1 MVKYFCSMKNEVY
14 PKFLLNSAQILKLI
28 FRMVMQINQ
37 SLGKISCETAFIAA
51 SIAENLPAGKKITQ
65 KDAVLLSLF
74 HLFGFL
80 HFFGEKPVRLSEL
93 TQEEIYNSF
102 LYGYYY
108 LKEMSP
114 LGETAKTLLF
124 YDRKYDEKLAQKIPQ
139 IEQASLL
146 FTANSIQN
154 LLDSTKGNYFST
166 DFSKYGFSKFNQ
178 LYLLIFR
185 KLDIDK
191 VISKK
196 IIYNSYQRD
205 MERLFES
212 IEFSSAETEQ
222 LFKMMIYLIDF
233 KSTQTVQHIIHTACY
248 AVSAGKIKNL
258 PQAQIDELFTAGI
271 LHDLGKISIPNMIL
285 ESPGKLSAFEY
296 RVMKMHV
303 EETEAILQNIVPQ
316 RIMNIALHHH
326 EKLNGSG
333 YPERLSAAQLSLQ
346 DRILTVADIFSAL
359 VDKRSYKEKFDRQNI
374 LQIFQKMADS
384 GEISAEAP
392 GFISENYSR
401 FEQDKEFY
409 ASMFAVP
416 LGMVEIQ
423 YQEEIS
429 SECEESEIQEV
440 HQF

>member
-1 MVKYFCSMKNEVY
+1 MKEEVY

-28 FRMVMQINQ
+28 FRMVRQINL

-51 SIAENLPAGKKITQ
+51 SIAKSLPAGKKITP

-80 HFFGEKPVRLSEL
+80 HFFGEKPVHLSEL
-93 TQEEIYNSF
+93 TQEEIYHSF

-114 LGETAKTLLF
+114 LAENAKTLLF
-124 YDRKYDEKLAQKIPQ
+124 YDKKYDESLAAKIPQ
-139 IEQASLL
+139 LEYASLV
-146 FTANSIQN
+146 FTASSIQA
-154 LLDSTKGNYFST
+154 LLDSTKGNYFSA
-166 DFSKYGFSKFNQ
+166 DFQKYGFSKFNQ

-191 VISKK
+191 LISKK
-196 IIYNSYQRD
+196 IIYDSYQQD
-205 MERLFES
+205 MDDFFDSL
-212 IEFSSAETEQ
+212 EFSEEETEQ
-222 LFKMMIYLIDF
+222 LFKLMIYLIDF
-233 KSTQTVQHIIHTACY
+233 KSTQTVQHIIHTASY
-248 AVSAGKIKNL
+248 AVSIAKLKGL
-258 PQAQIDELFTAGI
+258 PQSEINELFTAGI

-303 EETEAILQNIVPQ
+303 EETESILKNVVPEK
-316 RIMNIALHHH
+316 IIKIAVHHH

-333 YPERLSAAQLSLQ
+333 YPERLFASALSLQ

-359 VDKRSYKEKFDRQNI
+359 VDKRSYKEKFDKANI
-374 LQIFQKMADS
+374 IEIYQKMANN
-384 GEISAEAP
+384 GELETNVP
-392 GFISENYSR
+392 DFIAKNYSI
-401 FEQDKEFY
+401 FEQDKELY
-409 ASMFAVP
+409 AGMFGVP

-429 SECEESEIQEV
+429 SELQESEIQEV
-440 HQF
+440 QQF

>member
-1 MVKYFCSMKNEVY
+1 MKNEVY

-93 TQEEIYNSF
+93 TREEIYNSF

-124 YDRKYDEKLAQKIPQ
+124 YDKKYDENLAQKIPQ
-139 IEQASLL
+139 IEHASLL

-196 IIYNSYQRD
+196 IIYNSYQQD
-205 MERLFES
+205 MEHFFDS
-212 IEFSSAETEQ
+212 MEFLPAETEQ

-258 PQAQIDELFTAGI
+258 PQVELDELFTAGI

-303 EETEAILQNIVPQ
+303 EETESILKNIVPEK
-316 RIMNIALHHH
+316 IMKIALHHH

-333 YPERLSAAQLSLQ
+333 YPERLSAAQLSQQ
-346 DRILTVADIFSAL
+346 DRILTIADIFSAL

-374 LQIFQKMADS
+374 IQIFQKMADS
-384 GEISAEAP
+384 GEISSEAP
-392 GFISENYSR
+392 EFISENYNL
-401 FEQDKEFY
+401 FEQDKELY

-429 SECEESEIQEV
+429 SECEEQEIQEV

>member
-1 MVKYFCSMKNEVY
+1 MKNEVY

-93 TQEEIYNSF
+93 TREEIYNSF

-124 YDRKYDEKLAQKIPQ
+124 YDKKYDENLAQKIPQ
-139 IEQASLL
+139 IEHASLL

-196 IIYNSYQRD
+196 IIYNSYQQD
-205 MERLFES
+205 MEHFFVS
-212 IEFSSAETEQ
+212 MEFSPAETEQ

-248 AVSAGKIKNL
+248 AVSAGKIKKL
-258 PQAQIDELFTAGI
+258 PQSELDELFTAGI

-303 EETEAILQNIVPQ
+303 EETESILKNIVPEK
-316 RIMNIALHHH
+316 IMNIALHHH

-333 YPERLSAAQLSLQ
+333 YPERLSAAQLSQQ
-346 DRILTVADIFSAL
+346 DRILTIADIFSAL

-374 LQIFQKMADS
+374 IQIFQKMADS
-384 GEISAEAP
+384 GEISSEAP
-392 GFISENYSR
+392 EFISENYNL
-401 FEQDKEFY
+401 FEQDKELY

-429 SECEESEIQEV
+429 SECEEHEIQEV

>member
-1 MVKYFCSMKNEVY
+1 
-14 PKFLLNSAQILKLI
+14 
-28 FRMVMQINQ
+28 MQINQ

-93 TQEEIYNSF
+93 TREEIYNSF

-124 YDRKYDEKLAQKIPQ
+124 YDKKYDENLAQKIPQ
-139 IEQASLL
+139 IEHASLL
-146 FTANSIQN
+146 FTAASIQN

-196 IIYNSYQRD
+196 IIYNSYQPD
-205 MERLFES
+205 MEHFFDS
-212 IEFSSAETEQ
+212 MEFSPAETEQ

-258 PQAQIDELFTAGI
+258 PQAELDELFTAGI
-271 LHDLGKISIPNMIL
+271 LRDLGKISIPNMIL

-303 EETEAILQNIVPQ
+303 EETESILKNIVPEK
-316 RIMNIALHHH
+316 IIKIALHHH

-333 YPERLSAAQLSLQ
+333 YPERLSAAQLSQQ
-346 DRILTVADIFSAL
+346 DRILTIADIFSAL

-374 LQIFQKMADS
+374 IQIFQKMADS
-384 GEISAEAP
+384 GEISSEAP
-392 GFISENYSR
+392 EFISENYNL
-401 FEQDKEFY
+401 FEQDKELY

-429 SECEESEIQEV
+429 SECEEQEIQEV
-440 HQF
+440 HRF

>member
-333 YPERLSAAQLSLQ
+333 YPEGLSAAQLSLQ

-392 GFISENYSR
+392 VFISENYSR

>member
-1 MVKYFCSMKNEVY
+1 
-14 PKFLLNSAQILKLI
+14 
-28 FRMVMQINQ
+28 
-37 SLGKISCETAFIAA
+37 
-51 SIAENLPAGKKITQ
+51 
-65 KDAVLLSLF
+65 
-74 HLFGFL
+74 
-80 HFFGEKPVRLSEL
+80 
-93 TQEEIYNSF
+93 
-102 LYGYYY
+102 
-108 LKEMSP
+108 
-114 LGETAKTLLF
+114 
-124 YDRKYDEKLAQKIPQ
+124 
-139 IEQASLL
+139 
-146 FTANSIQN
+146 
-154 LLDSTKGNYFST
+154 
-166 DFSKYGFSKFNQ
+166 
-178 LYLLIFR
+178 
-185 KLDIDK
+185 
-191 VISKK
+191 
-196 IIYNSYQRD
+196 
-205 MERLFES
+205 
-212 IEFSSAETEQ
+212 
-222 LFKMMIYLIDF
+222 
-233 KSTQTVQHIIHTACY
+233 
-248 AVSAGKIKNL
+248 
-258 PQAQIDELFTAGI
+258 
-271 LHDLGKISIPNMIL
+271 MIL

>member
-1 MVKYFCSMKNEVY
+1 MKNEVY

-93 TQEEIYNSF
+93 TREEIYNSF

-124 YDRKYDEKLAQKIPQ
+124 YDKKYDENLAQKIPQ
-139 IEQASLL
+139 IEHASLL

-185 KLDIDK
+185 KLGIDK

-196 IIYNSYQRD
+196 IIYNSYQQD
-205 MERLFES
+205 MEHFFDS
-212 IEFSSAETEQ
+212 MEFSPAETEQ

-258 PQAQIDELFTAGI
+258 PQAELDELFTAGI

-303 EETEAILQNIVPQ
+303 EETESILKNIVPEK
-316 RIMNIALHHH
+316 IMNIALHHH

-333 YPERLSAAQLSLQ
+333 YPERLSAAQLSQQ
-346 DRILTVADIFSAL
+346 DRILTIADIFSAL

-374 LQIFQKMADS
+374 IQIFQKMADS
-384 GEISAEAP
+384 GEISSEAP
-392 GFISENYSR
+392 EFISENYNL
-401 FEQDKEFY
+401 FEQDKELY

-416 LGMVEIQ
+416 LGMVEIHC
-423 YQEEIS
+423 QEEIS
-429 SECEESEIQEV
+429 SECEEQEIQEV